1 MGMVDQRV
9 SGFAS
14 VVLYLYIQMQDTI
27 VLPTILATGFTLH
40 FVMDYGNTREK
51 DQQVTKAIGQ
61 IE

>member
-14 VVLYLYIQMQDTI
+14 VVVYLYIQMQDTI
-27 VLPTILATGFTLH
+27 VLPTILVTGFTLH

-51 DQQVTKAIGQ
+51 DQQVAKAIGQ